1 VIVRYTISR
10 SAQPD
15 STDVLYISVGD
26 PRPAVTIDAGESML
40 LRFDEGAGEIVGITI
55 MNVRRRLLEGLAGK
69 GAAEEW
75 WDYALADERGEAAS
89 PRNTRMA

>member
-1 VIVRYTISR
+1 VEALRILESSESLNWEY
-10 SAQPD
+10 D
-15 STDVLYISVGD
+15 EEGDVLYISVGD

-69 GAAEEW
+69 GAA
-75 WDYALADERGEAAS
+75 
-89 PRNTRMA
+89 